1 MLQHAGELENKVY
14 PVPEPIDREIARL
27 KLESMDIAIDTLTAE
42 QEKYLASWREG
53 T

>member
-1 MLQHAGELENKVY
+1 MVKKGKTLTPQVY
-14 PVPEPIDREIARL
+14 VIPKEVDREIARL
-27 KLESMDIAIDTLTAE
+27 KLQSMGRAIDSLTAE